1 MSLLTKAQL
10 KAHEM
15 RTNGWHVDVNIFPA
29 GVFNFYACKPQE
41 ETVNFWSFNSVAEE
55 FLK

>member
-1 MSLLTKAQL
+1 MTLLTKAHL

-15 RTNGWHVDVNIFPA
+15 RTNGWHVDVNLFPDN
-29 GVFNFYACKPQE
+29 VFNFYACKGE
-41 ETVNFWSFNSVAEE
+41 ETINFWSFNSVAEE